1 MLAKR
6 TLIANLEQPAKKTNL
21 TSLSGLLLIDK
32 SSDWTSH
39 DVVAKARGI
48 AKTRRVGHAGT
59 LDPMA
64 TGLLILGLNNATKLL
79 TFLVGEDKTYVTTIR
94 LGASTVTDD
103 RESEYLTVADGAL
116 VLAIDSAQI
125 SSAVASL
132 TGEIMQVP
140 SSVSAIKVNGERAYA
155 KVRGGD
161 EVKLAARPITVSR
174 FDLLG
179 EPRRSTVDG
188 NEFVDIDAIIDC
200 SSGTYIRALA
210 RDLGSALGVGGHL
223 TALRRTRI
231 GAYNVTDA
239 RRLEDL
245 NPDNLN
251 ILQSQD
257 AARAQFD
264 TRELTSQEVVDL
276 RHGKR
281 LKLGQVVASKTARDR
296 SIAAFG
302 PDGSLVAILQNSG
315 GQLKSLVVFQE
326 EQHG

>member
-1 MLAKR
+1 M
-6 TLIANLEQPAKKTNL
+6 
-21 TSLSGLLLIDK
+21 TSSSGLLLLDK
-32 SSDWTSH
+32 AAEWTSH
-39 DVVAKARGI
+39 DVVAKVRGI
-48 AKTRRVGHAGT
+48 AKTKRVGHAGT

-103 RESEYLTVADGAL
+103 RESEYVELAEASKLAKVSEADI
-116 VLAIDSAQI
+116 LASIEN
-125 SSAVASL
+125 L

-140 SSVSAIKVNGERAYA
+140 SSVSAIKINGERAYA

-174 FDLLG
+174 FELLG
-179 EPRRSTVDG
+179 EPRRVTVDG
-188 NEFVDIDAIIDC
+188 HDFIDLDAIVDC

-210 RDLGSALGVGGHL
+210 RDLGAALQVGGHL

-231 GAYNVTDA
+231 GGYNISDA
-239 RRLEDL
+239 VGIDAL
-245 NPDNLN
+245 NPDELN
-251 ILQSQD
+251 ILPSRD

-264 TRELTSQEVVDL
+264 SRELTAQEVIDL

-281 LKLGQVVASKTARDR
+281 LTLGAITESAAARDR
-296 SIAAFG
+296 TIAAFG
-302 PDGSLVAILQNSG
+302 PSGALVAMLTKSG
-315 GQLKSLVVFQE
+315 GQLKSVVVFQE
-326 EQHG
+326 ETDD

>member
-1 MLAKR
+1 M
-6 TLIANLEQPAKKTNL
+6 
-21 TSLSGLLLIDK
+21 TSRSGLLLLDK
-32 SSDWTSH
+32 AADWTSH
-39 DVVAKARGI
+39 DVVAKVRGI

-79 TFLVGEDKTYVTTIR
+79 TFLVGEDKTYLTTIR
-94 LGASTVTDD
+94 LGASTITDD
-103 RESEYLTVADGAL
+103 RESDYLSIAAPGAVDQL
-116 VLAIDSAQI
+116 SAESI
-125 SSAVASL
+125 RALIATL

-174 FDLLG
+174 FDMLG
-179 EPRRSTVDG
+179 DLRLVEEG
-188 NEFVDIDAIIDC
+188 GHKFVDLDAIIDC

-210 RDLGSALGVGGHL
+210 RDLGAALGVGGHL

-231 GAYNVTDA
+231 GGYNVTNAVGIDA
-239 RRLEDL
+239 L
-245 NPDNLN
+245 NADELN
-251 ILQSQD
+251 ILASRD

-264 TRELTSQEVVDL
+264 SRELSAQEVVDI

-281 LKLGQVVASKTARDR
+281 IALGQVEPSPTARDR
-296 SIAAFG
+296 TIAAFA
-302 PDGSLVAILQNSG
+302 PDGALIAMLTKSG
-315 GQLKSLVVFQE
+315 GQLKSAVVFQE
-326 EQHG
+326 ETDD